1 LKQIDHGIL
10 IHKLTYSESSLIL
23 SFYTQ
28 QNGIQKFIFQGGKKK
43 GTAIYPLSLLEL
55 TYYRRPDSELGKL
68 TGVSASES
76 IQHIPFHPVRSAI
89 AFFIADVVRQC
100 LKTEQD
106 DEALYQFLKEKIL
119 ELDTTEELA
128 LYPIFFLS
136 DFSYHLG
143 MFPNIPEE
151 GGKFFILNEGEFTG
165 YKPIGE
171 IIVEGEVVDY
181 LIKIFEGER
190 SELSHTQLKKEAFEV
205 LLNYY
210 ALHIPKFDT
219 SSSLDILREVL
230 Y

>member
-1 LKQIDHGIL
+1 MKQIDQGIVL
-10 IHKLTYSESSLIL
+10 HKINYSESSLIL
-23 SFYTQ
+23 TFYTQ

-43 GTAIYPLSLLEL
+43 GTGIYPLSLLEL

-68 TGVSASES
+68 TGVSALES
-76 IQHIPFHPVRSAI
+76 IQHIPFHPVRSTI
-89 AFFIADVVRQC
+89 AFFIADVARQC

-106 DEALYQFLKEKIL
+106 DEALYQFLKEKII
-119 ELDTTEELA
+119 ELDTTEELSM
-128 LYPIFFLS
+128 YPIFFLS

-143 MFPNIPEE
+143 MLPHIPEE
-151 GGKFFILNEGEFTG
+151 GAKFFVLNEGEFMNH
-165 YKPIGE
+165 KPIGE

-181 LIKIFEGER
+181 LINVFEGNR
-190 SELSHTQLKKEAFEV
+190 SALSHSQQKKEAFDV
-205 LLNYY
+205 LLRYY